1 MAVKNTGLGRGLEAL
16 FGDVEIQFEPMT
28 DEEKKE
34 RDIKKREDRESDENS
49 ILFVNIN
56 NIKPNDKQPRKT
68 FDREKLEELADSIL
82 EHGVIQPIVLRK
94 EIKGKGYELV
104 AGERRWRA
112 ARIAGIK
119 EIPAIVRVLTE
130 EQNLLLSIIENMQRE
145 DLNPIEEAEAVNKM
159 MNTYQFTQEEV
170 AKSLGKSRSYIANLL
185 RLLKLQDEV
194 RELLLN
200 NQLSQGHARALI
212 SLSAKRQL
220 SIARKAV
227 KEGLSVREV
236 ERLAGEEAS
245 TKKKTKIIINNP
257 DLNRIENDLKEV
269 LGTRVK
275 IKEKG
280 KKGILEIEY
289 YSKEELERLIEL
301 IKSLQ

>member
-28 DEEKKE
+28 DEEKNE
-34 RDIKKREDRESDENS
+34 RDIKNKEDRENDESS
-49 ILFVNIN
+49 IVFVNIN

-82 EHGVIQPIVLRK
+82 EHGLIQPIVLRK
-94 EIKGKGYELV
+94 EVKGKGYELV

-119 EIPAIVRVLTE
+119 EIPAIIRVLTE

-159 MNTYQFTQEEV
+159 INNYQFTQEEV
-170 AKSLGKSRSYIANLL
+170 AKSLGKSRPYIANLL

-194 RELLLN
+194 KEMLLN
-200 NQLSQGHARALI
+200 NELSQGHARALI
-212 SLSAKRQL
+212 SLSANKQL
-220 SIARKAV
+220 LIARKAV

-236 ERLAGEEAS
+236 EKLAGEDAPAKKN
-245 TKKKTKIIINNP
+245 TKTIALNP
-257 DLNRIENDLKEV
+257 DLIRIENDLKEV

-275 IKEKG
+275 IIEKG
-280 KKGILEIEY
+280 KKGTLEIEY

-301 IKSLQ
+301 IKSV